1 MIPTRS
7 LHPLL
12 FPFLACLIACAGQDP
27 PAGEP
32 SDTDD
37 ASTGVRVLAKGSNL
51 RGANGLMF
59 GPDGRLYQTS
69 VVTPAVAVI
78 DPESGDIVETWGPE
92 EGARSPDDIAFGPDG
107 SAYWTDISIGEVVRR
122 MPDGEWKVIA
132 NLGAGVNPI
141 TFSDDGRLFVSQ
153 CFMDTGL
160 FELDPEGT
168 EPPRSIR
175 DDLGPGC
182 GLNGMDWGPDDKL
195 YGPRWFR
202 GEVVRIDVDSG
213 DMETVA
219 DGFQVPAAIKF
230 DSQGRL
236 HVLDS
241 LAGEI
246 VRVDLESGAREVVGR
261 STPGLDNIAF
271 DAEDRLFT
279 ASFADGFVAEVLSPE
294 ENRILSPGGI
304 NMPGGVAFRETAGG
318 GELFLAD
325 FFALRSLDASTGEI
339 TSSERDVIG
348 FSELGSTMSVH
359 LAGDA
364 LVLTSWFDNAVR
376 LWDPETSSLRAKFD
390 VELPIDALMTDGD
403 VVVSQWAAGQVVR
416 FSPDAPDD
424 REVLI
429 SGLSGAAGLA
439 THGEAI
445 YVTDQVTG
453 TLTRLEGGESTAVAT
468 DLAGPEGLAVGED
481 GTVYVVEAEAGRV
494 SAIGGDGERRTLAEG
509 LELQVPAT
517 GSFPKTMLFNGI
529 ALGNGRLYVSGDR
542 ANSLY
547 TVELE

>member
-1 MIPTRS
+1 MEFLRRLALPT
-7 LHPLL
+7 LL
-12 FPFLACLIACAGQDP
+12 VTTFACAGDE
-27 PAGEP
+27 PAAQPTADEAFEVL
-32 SDTDD
+32 T
-37 ASTGVRVLAKGSNL
+37 TGSKL

-78 DPESGDIVETWGPE
+78 DPETGEFLETWGPE
-92 EGARSPDDIAFGPDG
+92 QGARGPDDIAFGPDG

-160 FELDPEGT
+160 YELDPDGVD
-168 EPPRSIR
+168 PPRSIR

-202 GEVVRIDVDSG
+202 GEVVRVDVDSG
-213 DMETVA
+213 EMETVA
-219 DGFQVPAAIKF
+219 DGFQVPAALKF

-246 VRVDLESGAREVVGR
+246 LRVDTESGDKEVVGR
-261 STPGLDNIAF
+261 ATPGLDNIAF
-271 DAEDRLFT
+271 DAEDRLFF

-304 NMPGGVAFRETAGG
+304 NMPGGIAYRDGQ
-318 GELFLAD
+318 LFLAD
-325 FFALRSLDASTGEI
+325 FFALRSLDAATGEI
-339 TSSERDVIG
+339 TRSERDVIG
-348 FSELGSTMSVH
+348 FSELGSSMSVQ
-359 LAGDA
+359 LAGEG
-364 LVLTSWFDNAVR
+364 LILTSWFDNAVR
-376 LWDPETSSLRAKFD
+376 LWDPSTRSLLGKFD
-390 VELPIDALMTDGD
+390 IELPIDALTIEGD

-416 FSPDAPDD
+416 FSPDAPEE
-424 REVLI
+424 REVLL
-429 SGLSGAAGLA
+429 SDLSGAAGLA
-439 THGEAI
+439 TQAGAL
-445 YVTDQVTG
+445 YVTDQVAG
-453 TLTRLEGGESTAVAT
+453 TLTKVEGGEATTVAT
-468 DLAGPEGLAVGED
+468 ELSGPEGVAVGED

-494 SAIGGDGERRTLAEG
+494 SAIDGGGNRKTLAEG

-517 GSFPKTMLFNGI
+517 GAFPKTMLFNGI
-529 ALGNGRLYVSGDR
+529 ALGDGVLYVSGDR

-547 TVELE
+547 TVGLE